1 MADVKETL
9 LFEELLSRYRKKKK
23 ALCFHLGI
31 KQKHIAR
38 TRVTED
44 VELVVVINTGRQ
56 TSSKDLAQALACQQG
71 EKNWRRYLKVF
82 SRSAWVEK
90 GIRGNLAD
98 AQQTWAQGKAILE
111 SDPDHAVQLMQN
123 AIALLESGLKR
134 CATAAAKNLKEQHK
148 LNSAFGGKRKA
159 ARFNGIKEE
168 VIKLLEARPGG
179 WKTKTDAISDLIK
192 DLRPYI
198 EEHGWPSVQDE
209 DDSLDKAEIEGRLG
223 DLLREWSVPSGDKC
237 VSAAFAKAVRKR

>member
-1 MADVKETL
+1 MADVKENL

-44 VELVVVINTGRQ
+44 VELIVVINTGRQ

-98 AQQTWAQGKAILE
+98 AQQTWAQGKAILK

-123 AIALLESGLKR
+123 AIALLECGLNR
-134 CATAAAKNLKEQHK
+134 CATAAAKNLKVLRIRAVVNK
-148 LNSAFGGKRKA
+148 LGI
-159 ARFNGIKEE
+159 ARSTIYDWINPKSP
-168 VIKLLEARPGG
+168 RY
-179 WKTKTDAISDLIK
+179 DATFPK
-192 DLRPYI
+192 QR
-198 EEHGWPSVQDE
+198 
-209 DDSLDKAEIEGRLG
+209 RLG
-223 DLLREWSVPSGDKC
+223 MQSVGWFESELDEWLL
-237 VSAAFAKAVRKR
+237 KRHQASSTDIA